1 MELAEIQTSAE
12 SCHAPSSPAHR
23 PAPRPATL
31 CCLKRIGPR
40 RALRSAR
47 YFQRVN
53 LCCSFASSAL
63 IVVITTPITMMPAM
77 MRV

>member
-1 MELAEIQTSAE
+1 MKPLFAGWNSRKFRLA
-12 SCHAPSSPAHR
+12 PN
-23 PAPRPATL
+23 PATL
-31 CCLKRIGPR
+31 CCFKRIGPR

>member
-1 MELAEIQTSAE
+1 MKPLFAGWNSRKFRLA
-12 SCHAPSSPAHR
+12 PN
-23 PAPRPATL
+23 PATPRRL
-31 CCLKRIGPR
+31 RRIGPC

-47 YFQRVN
+47 YFQRVS